1 VSILL
6 RSSGSVLRALGTAL
20 LTIAVISAVG
30 FLLNW
35 AVLWLNPSRWG
46 WPILGVLFPLAWMV
60 AAKPIAVS
68 FSLRRMFRLHREQLV
83 AAIAHQIET
92 GMDGKLE
99 LDGDQWSLT
108 LQTLRQG
115 LESQQPRVMQ
125 PVIRAALS
133 QAGVTEMET
142 AFRRGTGPAPARIA
156 GIVADRLDQ
165 QLAGRGTLP
174 LRIVLLANAVAIV
187 GVMFLR

>member
-1 VSILL
+1 
-6 RSSGSVLRALGTAL
+6 
-20 LTIAVISAVG
+20 
-30 FLLNW
+30 
-35 AVLWLNPSRWG
+35 
-46 WPILGVLFPLAWMV
+46 MV

-92 GMDGKLE
+92 GMDGTLE